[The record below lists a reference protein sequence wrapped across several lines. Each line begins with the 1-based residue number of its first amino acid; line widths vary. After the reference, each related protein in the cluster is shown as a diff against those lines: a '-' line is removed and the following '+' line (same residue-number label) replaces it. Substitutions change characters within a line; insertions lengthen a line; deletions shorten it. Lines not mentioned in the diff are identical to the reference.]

1 MNDKMSVAQMIKELR
16 KMGVRVEGRRR
27 SDGGWLITK
36 INGVSFSGAKG
47 NQYAREILGL
57 ELSPARIEQTHYN
70 VQKFIKGSKKPK
82 DKLEEE
88 LNRKLKSVQAQ
99 WRRRKVGAKLTKKKL
114 RWHIS
119 KEGTEAAKRYLERME
134 RYGKGLAY
142 EENVI
147 WVAEYIR
154 DSSKSIEDKDIA
166 EAYRKMADRL
176 ESKKE
181 TIREEQLKRIL
192 EIMYDVR
199 EHGYDNNAAAQGL
212 IKLVGI
218 IGG

>member
-1 MNDKMSVAQMIKELR
+1 MIKELQ
-16 KMGVRVEGRRR
+16 KMGFKVDARRR
-27 SDGGWLITK
+27 SDGGWIITK
-36 INGVSFSGAKG
+36 INDMSFSGASG
-47 NQYAREILGL
+47 NQYARQVLGV
-57 ELSPARIEQTHYN
+57 ELSQARIEQVHYN

-88 LNRKLKSVQAQ
+88 LNRKLKNVQSQ

-142 EENVI
+142 EENVS
-147 WVAEYIR
+147 WVANYIR
-154 DSSKSIEDKDIA
+154 DLSKSIEDKEIA
-166 EAYRKMADRL
+166 EGYRKMADRL
-176 ESKKE
+176 ESKKA
-181 TIREEQLKRIL
+181 TIKEEQLKRIMEAL
-192 EIMYDVR
+192 YDVR

-218 IGG
+218 IGY